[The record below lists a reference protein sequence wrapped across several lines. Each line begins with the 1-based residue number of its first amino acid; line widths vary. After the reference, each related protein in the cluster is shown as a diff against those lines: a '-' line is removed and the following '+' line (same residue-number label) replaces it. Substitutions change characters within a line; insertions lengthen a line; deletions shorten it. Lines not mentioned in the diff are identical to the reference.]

1 MREDRLVGT
10 DKWGENMSTE
20 IVQTGQAEAS
30 VQPINRQAIVAAAM
44 AVLALVGLFFAGMA
58 VIAIFVVGAGHV
70 ALNQIQQRGERGR
83 PFAIGALVVGYGIG
97 LLSLASALIFAFT
110 SAIH

>member
-20 IVQTGQAEAS
+20 IVQTGQTEAS

-58 VIAIFVVGAGHV
+58 VIAVFVVGAGHV

-83 PFAIGALVVGYGIG
+83 PFAIAALVVGYGIAA
-97 LLSLASALIFAFT
+97 LALVSALIFSFSVT
-110 SAIH
+110 RQ